1 MKNINKHIFWLVIL
15 VVGIG
20 LVSWANFGRNRT
32 GNIFV
37 NQPEMSASP
46 SVSPSPSKSG
56 VTNLGKSTAKDV
68 QSLTPEEVEKLF
80 DEQYIIQQ
88 SVPYSQLTE
97 PATCQ
102 VQGTLKFLNP
112 NTYETIG
119 AKISYT
125 GVDSPAR
132 QIKWKIS
139 PSGDDLGVGP
149 NLMAQLKLP
158 DGESPITAVLPASP
172 HSKKY
177 VLTASITYGRLV
189 GEGVRVYEVP
199 CSGQAKIELDY

>member
-1 MKNINKHIFWLVIL
+1 MFWLVIL
-15 VVGIG
+15 VVGVTFA
-20 LVSWANFGRNRT
+20 LWANFGRNHT
-32 GNIFV
+32 GNISV
-37 NQPEMSASP
+37 NQPEISVSP

-68 QSLTPEEVEKLF
+68 QSLTPEDVEKLF
-80 DEQYIIQQ
+80 DEQYLIQQ
-88 SVPYSQLTE
+88 SVPYSQLTK
-97 PATCQ
+97 PAACK
-102 VQGTLKFLNP
+102 VEGTLKFWDH

-125 GVDSPAR
+125 GEDSPAR
-132 QIKWKIS
+132 QIKWKIF
-139 PSGDDLGVGP
+139 PAGEDLGIGP

-158 DGESPITAVLPASP
+158 DGESPITAVLPATP
-172 HSKKY
+172 HSKNY

-199 CSGQAKIELDY
+199 CSGQANVKLDY